1 MMTER
6 SNRASSTSVLVFI
19 ISMIVMFV
27 IASYFIYNGYNSY
40 LEGRSDA
47 YYQMLIGI
55 VSMASIVYVFV
66 QYRARSTKYKVKELK
81 VFSKL
86 ESEECG
92 YSTVRDFLKGDY
104 VFKTVE
110 KCPKCDV
117 PMTITRI
124 YPEKK
129 DEKKSSSPLQWL
141 TP

>member
-1 MMTER
+1 MSDR
-6 SNRASSTSVLVFI
+6 SQRAPSTSILVFI
-19 ISMIVMFV
+19 ISMIVMFI
-27 IASYFIYNGYNSY
+27 IASYFIYSGYTSF

-55 VSMASIVYVFV
+55 ISMASIVYVVV

-86 ESEECG
+86 EHEDCG
-92 YSTVRDFLKGDY
+92 YSAVRNFIKGDY

-110 KCPKCDV
+110 KCPKCDS

-141 TP
+141 SP